1 MPLLDQTN
9 VPSVIDADIE
19 VDVSGDNDFV
29 VSSDIKGDMTALDTT
44 GGDYPIEQIAT
55 WAGALSALGLQN
67 LSTWTLTCV
76 YSDGET
82 ADTWATLRAAR
93 GQDAAIRY
101 TPKGDAVGNRQHTL
115 VGRLAQVSDPTPAGN
130 QSSWQYTAVF
140 VGSTSYAD
148 ISA

>member
-1 MPLLDQTN
+1 MPLLTQTN

-19 VDVSGDNDFV
+19 VDVSGDNDFS

-55 WAGALSALGLQN
+55 WAGPLASLGLQN

-82 ADTWATLRAAR
+82 NDGWETLKEAQ
-93 GQDAAIRY
+93 GQDAAVRY
-101 TPKGDAVGNRQHTL
+101 APKGDTAGNRMHTL
-115 VGRLAQVSDPTPAGN
+115 VGRIAQVSDPTPAGN

-140 VGSTSYAD
+140 IGSSSYAT

>member
-1 MPLLDQTN
+1 MPLLNQVN

-44 GGDYPIEQIAT
+44 GGDYPVEQIAT
-55 WAGALSALGLQN
+55 WAGPLAALGLQN

-82 ADTWATLRAAR
+82 NDGWEVLAAAK

-101 TPKGDAVGNRQHTL
+101 APKGDEAGNRQHTL

-130 QSSWQYTAVF
+130 QSSWQYTAIF
-140 VGSTSYAD
+140 IGSTSHAA